1 MFSLSLLSRSFLFQ
15 DNNQMIATYMLE
27 YYRPLKQKPQQA
39 TMLRTQDD
47 HNKRKQSVRSKRSLV

>member
-1 MFSLSLLSRSFLFQ
+1 
-15 DNNQMIATYMLE
+15 MIATYMLE

-47 HNKRKQSVRSKRSLV
+47 DHNKQIKTKCEVEDHLSEKYSNQALIRM